1 MATFTTSNAV
11 GEKESLADI
20 IYRLDT
26 SETPIFSSA
35 EKITTNGVFYE
46 WQVQELAAAA
56 THNHV
61 NEGADATFATPTATS
76 RLGNYHQISVKDF
89 AISGTLESVDKAGR
103 ERESAYQKV
112 LKSLEL
118 RRDIEKSVG
127 DTNVARSASDPR
139 KSASLIT
146 WMTNVSKPS
155 DMGHGTGDGTDTADL
170 TGTARALTL
179 AQIESANQEA
189 WEDGGNPQIL
199 VCSATN
205 KANISNLSAAG
216 TNLVT
221 NQVNATAGTA
231 PSFVGAVSVF
241 LTDFGELQL
250 TPSRFLS
257 NDKLFIIDPDY
268 VSIGTLNGRN
278 FAESELSKTGDADK
292 TQIVTEFTLVVK
304 SPKAHAAVFGLN
316 GS

>member
-1 MATFTTSNAV
+1 
-11 GEKESLADI
+11 
-20 IYRLDT
+20 
-26 SETPIFSSA
+26 
-35 EKITTNGVFYE
+35 
-46 WQVQELAAAA
+46 
-56 THNHV
+56 
-61 NEGADATFATPTATS
+61 
-76 RLGNYHQISVKDF
+76 
-89 AISGTLESVDKAGR
+89 
-103 ERESAYQKV
+103 
-112 LKSLEL
+112 
-118 RRDIEKSVG
+118 
-127 DTNVARSASDPR
+127 
-139 KSASLIT
+139 
-146 WMTNVSKPS
+146 MTNVSKPS

>member
-56 THNHV
+56 TDNHV

-127 DTNVARSASDPR
+127 DTNAARSASDPR

>member
-26 SETPIFSSA
+26 SETPIFSA
-35 EKITTNGVFYE
+35 ADKITTSGVFFE

-56 THNHV
+56 TDNHV
-61 NEGADATFATPTATS
+61 NEGADASFATPTATS

-221 NQVNATAGTA
+221 NQVNTTAGTA

-268 VSIGTLNGRN
+268 VCIGTLNGRN